1 MWSQL
6 PAAVQLNKRLMALP
20 WLLLVGLCGP
30 AQAQTVSLDQVAP
43 IALTT
48 SSVVSAVQINPSTG
62 NVTVRTSNGTY
73 NACSF
78 TPPQVPTINTFAPT
92 SSQVSPGATITLNWT
107 SSNATHCTPQNGP
120 GTVWASL
127 GQLPANG
134 SQNLTAPTNNGTIS
148 FQLTCTDGT
157 QSDVESTQ
165 VTVQTTT
172 QNCTATYPNVTEA
185 EFNQTFN
192 IWPAF
197 GSSRRIFAPFNG
209 SLAFRF
215 TASAVAN
222 QFGTFATVGFPG
234 DGDGFGQA
242 SISRGP
248 GCFNAAQLGPNCVS
262 PVAREPSVGW
272 ANFANQFSCALTP
285 GQVYYVNLTYGGTTT
300 PGSGPYCPGG
310 SCGADAQN
318 QIQD

>member
-1 MWSQL
+1 M
-6 PAAVQLNKRLMALP
+6 
-20 WLLLVGLCGP
+20 GLFNC
-30 AQAQTVSLDQVAP
+30 S
-43 IALTT
+43 
-48 SSVVSAVQINPSTG
+48 STG
-62 NVTVRTSNGTY
+62 LKEGTL
-73 NACSF
+73 
-78 TPPQVPTINTFAPT
+78 PT
-92 SSQVSPGATITLNWT
+92 S
-107 SSNATHCTPQNGP
+107 
-120 GTVWASL
+120 
-127 GQLPANG
+127 G
-134 SQNLTAPTNNGTIS
+134 SQNLTAPTSTGTIS
-148 FQLTCTDGT
+148 FQLTCTNGT
-157 QSDVESTQ
+157 QSDVKTTQ
-165 VTVQTTT
+165 VTVQSGGGES
-172 QNCTATYPNVTEA
+172 CTATYPNVTSA

-192 IWPAF
+192 TWPAF

-215 TASAVAN
+215 TATAVAN

-248 GCFNAAQLGPNCVS
+248 GCFNAGQLGQNCLS